1 VDIEDSFMPGK
12 KEVQI
17 LPKHEKLAIY
27 GLTVSQIAGLVRTAS
42 YGSTISQYRGKG
54 TDEYDIVL
62 RLQEDQID
70 DLNNLENLKI
80 RTMKG
85 DLIALKDLVEFEVIS
100 GLSQIN
106 HRNKK
111 RIITLTGNI
120 SFYQDGNKTKK
131 RSTDEVVQILMGN
144 KITGEKGT
152 LSNFQQRFPSYQ
164 LEFGGVAEEQRKSY
178 NSLFLAFGVA
188 LLLIFTILAAQFKS
202 YVQPFIVMMTI
213 PFSLIGVIAGL
224 LVTGLPASLNSLV
237 AVVALAGVV
246 VNDSLVLVDFVNRE
260 RGALRLRPIILT
272 SVTTIFGLMPM
283 MLSTAEAVSDWKP
296 MAVSIAFGLAFA
308 TVLTLFLIPVIYSLI
323 DSLFGKIGITRF
335 KTHLSYEECVDCEE

>member
-1 VDIEDSFMPGK
+1 
-12 KEVQI
+12 
-17 LPKHEKLAIY
+17 
-27 GLTVSQIAGLVRTAS
+27 
-42 YGSTISQYRGKG
+42 
-54 TDEYDIVL
+54 
-62 RLQEDQID
+62 
-70 DLNNLENLKI
+70 
-80 RTMKG
+80 MKG

-111 RIITLTGNI
+111 RIITVTGNN
-120 SFYQDGNKTKK
+120 SFYQVGNKTKK
-131 RSTDEVVQILMGN
+131 RTTDEVVQILMGN

-152 LSNFQQRFPSYQ
+152 LSNFQQRFPGYQ

-213 PFSLIGVIAGL
+213 PFSLIGVIVGL

-260 RGALRLRPIILT
+260 RERGIDRWNSLINAGALRLRPIILT

-308 TVLTLFLIPVIYSLI
+308 TILTLFLIPVIYSLI